1 MTNLNEN
8 IAILNG
14 GCAVRAVY
22 TDQVL
27 SEYRANPFI
36 EALPPIFS
44 KEDFVE
50 DVAVYP
56 PFDKSERQLDAKYRF
71 HCIERLSWY
80 FQPLDRHIDL
90 EQRLSRIIRQGYL
103 ARNPIRPEYAARLRQ
118 IHKAIKQGGGKYQ
131 LTNHV
136 SAQTSA
142 SGFTV
147 IGISGGGKSTA
158 IKHILST
165 YPQVILH
172 SNYLELDL
180 NLYQV
185 VWLKLDCPHAGS
197 LKGLCTD
204 FFLAIDNL
212 LRTNNYSK
220 FGSPRNSEDAMLAQ
234 MAQIA
239 STHGLGI
246 LIIDEI
252 QNLSRA
258 KSGGSENMLS
268 FFVKLVNTIGVPV
281 LRIGTNKALPV
292 LQGDFRQAR
301 RGVGEG
307 GMLWERMENDD
318 EWSFFIEGMF
328 QYQWTKKYIP
338 LSESTPEIFQSI
350 KDVLYEQSQGIVDI
364 AVKLFMMAQW
374 RAIVLGTEI
383 ITVELIEQVAQDS
396 LHLVRPMLDALK
408 SGDPQRIAR
417 YGDISP
423 IDTTDF
429 YQKYLSQLEA
439 KDRTRQAR
447 VVRQQQASENISTFL
462 KQVILG
468 LIQLD
473 VEPAVAKRCA
483 ELVLAK
489 RTGEPNVTLLV
500 KEAYKLVLQSGVE
513 QQLPERVVSITAK
526 KESLQ
531 SRTKTNLH
539 PDDLRCIVSEGEKN
553 QLSGY
558 ESLKVKGFI
567 KSPSQDI
574 LKLG

>member
-1 MTNLNEN
+1 MTDLNEN
-8 IAILNG
+8 VMLPNG
-14 GCAVRAVY
+14 GYAVKAIY

-27 SEYRANPFI
+27 SEYKANPLI
-36 EALPPIFS
+36 EALPSIFS
-44 KEDFVE
+44 EAEFVR

-56 PFDKSERQLDAKYRF
+56 PFDKSERELDSKYRF
-71 HCIERLSWY
+71 HCVERLSWY
-80 FQPLDRHIDL
+80 FQPLNRHIDL

-103 ARNPIRPEYAARLRQ
+103 ARNPLGPEYAARLRQ
-118 IHKAIKQGGGKYQ
+118 IHKAIQQGGGKYQ
-131 LTNHV
+131 LANHV
-136 SAQTSA
+136 SVLTSA

-172 SNYLELDL
+172 SNYKGLDL

-197 LKGLCTD
+197 LKGLCID
-204 FFLAIDNL
+204 FFLAIDKL
-212 LRTNNYSK
+212 LGTNNYSK

-239 STHGLGI
+239 STHCLGV

-307 GMLWERMENDD
+307 GMIWERMENDE
-318 EWSFFIEGMF
+318 EWNFFIEGMF
-328 QYQWTKKYIP
+328 EYQWTKRYIP
-338 LSESTPEIFQSI
+338 VEERTAEIFQSI
-350 KDVLYEQSQGIVDI
+350 KDVLYEESQGIVDI
-364 AVKLFMMAQW
+364 AVKLYMMAQW
-374 RAIVLGTEI
+374 RAMALGTEI
-383 ITVELIEQVAQDS
+383 ITSELINQVAKDS

-408 SGDPQRIAR
+408 SGDPERIAR
-417 YGDISP
+417 YGDIRP
-423 IDTTDF
+423 IDTADF

-439 KDRTRQAR
+439 KERTRQTR
-447 VVRQQQASENISTFL
+447 IVRRQQGSTNISATL

-468 LIQLD
+468 LVQLD
-473 VEPAVAKRCA
+473 IEPAMAKHCA
-483 ELVLAK
+483 ERALAA
-489 RTGEPNVTLLV
+489 RTGEPDVTLLV
-500 KEAYKLVLQSGVE
+500 KEAYKFVLQDGQSQE
-513 QQLPERVVSITAK
+513 AERVVDVTTRTDRK
-526 KESLQ
+526 RT
-531 SRTKTNLH
+531 RTKVDLQ
-539 PDDLRCIVSEGEKN
+539 PDDLRSIVAQGQQN

-558 ESLKVKGFI
+558 EVLKARGFI
-567 KSPSQDI
+567 KSPFQDI
-574 LKLG
+574 LNLG